1 MLQVNNVNLEVGNA
15 VLLHNINI
23 TLELG
28 KYMVFLVQTARA
40 KQQCLSQCW
49 D

>member
-28 KYMVFLVQTARA
+28 KMKCNLYVKGFVMQI
-40 KQQCLSQCW
+40 C
-49 D
+49 

>member
-28 KYMVFLVQTARA
+28 KIYGVLGSNGA
-40 KQQCLSQCW
+40 
-49 D
+49 